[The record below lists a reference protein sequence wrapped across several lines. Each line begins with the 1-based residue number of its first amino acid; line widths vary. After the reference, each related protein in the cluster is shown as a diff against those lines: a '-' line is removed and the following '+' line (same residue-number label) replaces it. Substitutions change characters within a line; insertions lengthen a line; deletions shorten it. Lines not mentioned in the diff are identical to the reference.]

1 MLVVVCGV
9 PGVGKTSVA
18 DYVVEEIDGTLLRT
32 DVVRK
37 DLFDDPDYT
46 DEEALAVYDEL
57 LARAETVVDRGDVPV
72 LDGTFYARPFR
83 ERAQAAAERAGVEPR
98 FIKVEC
104 EPTVARERIRERE
117 GDESDATVRVHDM
130 FREEFEPLTVPHHSV
145 DNTGALSTTH
155 RQVDEAL
162 GRVTP
167 PPGDGAA
174 TTGPAP

>member
-18 DYVVEEIDGTLLRT
+18 DHVVDEVDGTLLRT

-46 DEEALAVYDEL
+46 DEEARAVYDEL
-57 LARAETVVDRGDVPV
+57 LARAEAVIERGGVPV
-72 LDGTFYARPFR
+72 LDGTFYARTFR
-83 ERAQAAAERAGVEPR
+83 ERALAAAERAGVEPR

-104 EPTVARERIRERE
+104 EPTVARQRIRERE
-117 GDESDATVRVHDM
+117 GDESDADVRVHDM
-130 FREEFEPLTVPHHSV
+130 FREEFEPLAVPHHTV
-145 DNTGALSTTH
+145 DNTGALSATR

-167 PPGDGAA
+167 PPRDGAP